1 MYYILNE
8 TNQIIAADE
17 SVLSLC
23 GVTHIDELASSI
35 IKGDTIFEITSD
47 EDVLI
52 KAEGKNEAFTLSKTS
67 LSSMLG
73 QLTLVILS
81 NQEKKVDA
89 LLPIEDIISPSIEND
104 TNNIDIIN
112 SAVDSEELTTTIE
125 EDILE
130 DVKINDDIT
139 SLNLENT
146 DDTSDEPITF
156 DDHLSLDDDIM
167 SLKDET
173 YSDKILEEPEVE
185 TIDDSDLLNLVLD
198 DTEEVNYD
206 KPIETVSSEVVEN
219 EPLEFGL
226 DNDDLFLEK
235 EETADVSEINI
246 DVEEISQKI
255 GISTDDYNAFLD
267 DFIDTAL
274 GLEKDLQSN
283 NDNTRTDAIGT
294 LSHLSEVLHLPA
306 VGTILTDIAQ
316 TDSDDARK
324 KIELFYSTLS
334 RITTSVPSKKEPT
347 EEKEDLIS
355 DDTPKIIEEL
365 TIKEEIIVEDIPE
378 VIEEEKLELFDAP
391 EIIDAPTLQEEIK
404 LKKPN
409 NEKSFGTISLEDI
422 KPKHF
427 DFQLEEAAN
436 DLSLPVELIEE
447 FVHDFIDQAH
457 IETKKMLE
465 AYEEGD
471 LDAIQKIGHLLKGA
485 SSNLRIN
492 PLSDTLYKIQFCEDA
507 NNLET
512 LIKDYWAHFLSF
524 ETQIDVISN

>member
-8 TNQIIAADE
+8 TNQIIAADD

-35 IKGDTIFEITSD
+35 IKGDTIFEIISD

-52 KAEGKNEAFTLSKTS
+52 KSESINEAFTLSKTS

-73 QLTLVILS
+73 QLTLVTLS
-81 NQEKKVDA
+81 NQAEKVDA
-89 LLPIEDIISPSIEND
+89 LSPIEDIIISPSIEDD

-112 SAVDSEELTTTIE
+112 SAVDSEELTKTIE

-130 DVKINDDIT
+130 DIKINDDIT
-139 SLNLENT
+139 SLSLEDT
-146 DDTSDEPITF
+146 DNTSDEPITF

-173 YSDKILEEPEVE
+173 YFDKTEEETETE
-185 TIDDSDLLNLVLD
+185 TINNSDLLNLVLD
-198 DTEEVNYD
+198 NAEEVNYD
-206 KPIETVSSEVVEN
+206 KPIEIVSSKVVEN
-219 EPLEFGL
+219 EPLEFEL
-226 DNDDLFLEK
+226 DNDNLFLEK

-255 GISTDDYNAFLD
+255 GISTDDYNTFLD

-283 NDNTRTDAIGT
+283 DNDTRTDAIGT
-294 LSHLSEVLHLPA
+294 LSHLSEVLHLPV
-306 VGTILTDIAQ
+306 VGDILTNITQADNDNQ
-316 TDSDDARK
+316 RK
-324 KIELFYSTLS
+324 EIESFYSTLA
-334 RITTSVPSKKEPT
+334 RITTSAPTEKEVVEDVST
-347 EEKEDLIS
+347 EEK
-355 DDTPKIIEEL
+355 II
-365 TIKEEIIVEDIPE
+365 IKDIPE

-391 EIIDAPTLQEEIK
+391 EIMDEPTLQEEV
-404 LKKPN
+404 KPQKPS
-409 NEKSFGTISLEDI
+409 NEKSFGTISLDGI

-465 AYEEGD
+465 AYEKGD
-471 LDAIQKIGHLLKGA
+471 LDTIQKIGHLLKGA